1 LKEDLHGLLNEEIRK
16 SKITGMVY
24 AMRSENREE
33 WLQSNTCQLG
43 PHHDALTE
51 SVMPQN
57 KTHLTSNAAD
67 NNVPLHDM

>member
-1 LKEDLHGLLNEEIRK
+1 MAFLMKKSGSHKLLVWYMLK
-16 SKITGMVY
+16 
-24 AMRSENREE
+24 SENPDE

-43 PHHDALTE
+43 FHHNALTVSQ

-57 KTHLTSNAAD
+57 KTHLISNAAD